1 MPFLHAGG
9 RTSLAFFAALLTGG
23 ALLVAPVP
31 AQAAPSQEA
40 AVVRVLDRSAYPLRS
55 RDPRSDLRDLRP
67 LGRIV
72 GDAGVVGVG
81 EATHGS
87 HEFFTNKH
95 RIFRFL
101 VENKGFSSFIQEVGW
116 GSGLRLNDYVV
127 RGTGN
132 LRQIMREEFVN
143 EYALWNNEEYYD
155 LLQWMRAYNS
165 THPDK
170 LQYVGDDVVY
180 SHRRIFQEIFPYV
193 RERRPGLLP
202 RFRALYRG
210 LIPVGD
216 VKEWQDRYDAQP
228 LAVRQ
233 RLLRQAEQALALLR
247 TLRRGP
253 HDRAAAWAEQQAAVV
268 VRIARL
274 SASDDPQAIANSR
287 ERGMAENT
295 AWWYR
300 NMHSKSVLSA
310 HNAHIGYV
318 GFAGQH
324 DIYRQGARL
333 RDMLR
338 DRYTNFG
345 LTFYQGSFNAWSAES
360 GLQGPLQEFTVGPPP
375 RVNSETLLDRV
386 RYRDFYFDMR
396 TIGQP
401 ARGWLDRERPVRNIG
416 GAYPQEDDVLAL
428 RQAYDN
434 LIHLH
439 RVTASHLLPPAG
451 DTVRAAP
458 NGSMPAGTAPR
469 GVRRDHP
476 VAGRAHVRPG
486 TG

>member
-1 MPFLHAGG
+1 MAN
-9 RTSLAFFAALLTGG
+9 G
-23 ALLVAPVP
+23 ALLLAPAP
-31 AQAAPSQEA
+31 AQAVPSQDA
-40 AVVRVLDRSAYPLRS
+40 AVVHVLDRSAYPLRS
-55 RDPRSDLRDLRP
+55 TDPRTDLHDLRP
-67 LGRIV
+67 LGRMV

-101 VENKGFSSFIQEVGW
+101 VESKGFSSFIQEVGW
-116 GSGLRLNDYVV
+116 GSGLRLNDYVLH
-127 RGTGN
+127 GTGD
-132 LRQIMREEFVN
+132 LRQIMREEFIN
-143 EYALWNNEEYYD
+143 EYALWNNEEYYN
-155 LLQWMRAYNS
+155 LLRWMRAYNA
-165 THPDK
+165 THHDK

-180 SHRRIFQEIFPYV
+180 SHRRIFQEIFSYV
-193 RERRPGLLP
+193 HERRPGLLP

-216 VKEWQDRYDAQP
+216 VKEWQRRYDAQP

-233 RLLRQAEQALALLR
+233 RLLRQAERALTLLR

-253 HDRAAAWAEQQAAVV
+253 QDRDAVWAEQQAAVV

-274 SASDDPQAIANSR
+274 SSTDDPQAISNFR
-287 ERGMAENT
+287 DQGMAENT

-300 NMHSKSVLSA
+300 NMHSKSLLSA

-333 RDMLR
+333 RDMLG
-338 DRYTNFG
+338 DGYTNFG
-345 LTFYQGSFNAWSAES
+345 LTFYQGSFNAWPADST
-360 GLQGPLQEFTVGPPP
+360 LQGPLQEFTVGPPP
-375 RVNSETLLDRV
+375 RINSETVLDRV

-396 TIGQP
+396 TIAQP
-401 ARGWLDRERPVRNIG
+401 ARDWLDEERPVRNIG

-439 RVTASHLLPPAG
+439 QVTASHLLPPA
-451 DTVRAAP
+451 A
-458 NGSMPAGTAPR
+458 APR
-469 GVRRDHP
+469 GTRR
-476 VAGRAHVRPG
+476 G
-486 TG
+486 